1 MINYTLQCDKNHRF
15 DSSFRSI
22 ADYEKLEKRR
32 ALDCPRCGSHA
43 ITRAPMAPAI
53 AKSITAK
60 NVGPEQAAS
69 MAAAT
74 ATLED
79 IQKEIKEKFAD
90 VGDDFPEE
98 ARAIHRGDKT
108 ARRRYRGKSGIIG
121 NASETE
127 AKALADEGL
136 PVARVRIPKYDA

>member
-15 DSSFRSI
+15 ESSFRSI
-22 ADYEKLEKRR
+22 ADYEKLEKRH
-32 ALDCPRCGSHA
+32 ALDCPRCGSNK

-53 AKSITAK
+53 AKGIHAK
-60 NVGPEQAAS
+60 NIDTDNVKT
-69 MAAAT
+69 MAEAT

-79 IQKEIKEKFAD
+79 IQKDIKEKFAD

-121 NASETE
+121 NASDAE

-136 PVARVRIPKYDA
+136 PIARLRVPKFDA